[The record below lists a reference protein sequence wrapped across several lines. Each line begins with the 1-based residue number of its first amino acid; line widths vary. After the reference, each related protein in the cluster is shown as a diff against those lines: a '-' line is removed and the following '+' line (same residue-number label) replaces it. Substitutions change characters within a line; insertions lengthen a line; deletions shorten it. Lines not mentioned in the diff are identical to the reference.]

1 MIFGDTPLAE
11 AEGAILAH
19 SLSVDGARFRK
30 GRVLSA
36 ADIAALRTAGIAS
49 ITAARLEPGDVHEDA
64 AATALAEAL
73 SGPGLSPSAAF
84 TGRANLI
91 AQTRGLLSIDRA
103 RLDAV
108 NLVDEAITVATL
120 PPFEPVVPRQM
131 VATIKI
137 IPFAV
142 SGEALARCLA
152 AADGTTPLLQVSVFR
167 PRQVGLVQ
175 TSLSGTKTSVLDKTK
190 TVLDARLAAL
200 DCPPVI
206 ERRCAHDA
214 AAVAEAI
221 RALRTD
227 GCEIVLVSGASA
239 IVDRRDVVPS
249 GLVAAGGAVEHF
261 GMPVDPG
268 NLLMLGRVEETPV
281 VGLPGCARSPKIN
294 GFDWVLQRL
303 IADVPVHPGD
313 LMAMGA
319 GGLLKEIPLRPL
331 PRAAAV
337 EDAGTE
343 DARTAPVTGA
353 QAPRIAALILAAGQ
367 SRRMGAENKLL
378 APIDGKPMV
387 AHAVSEAIAAGT
399 DPVIVVTGHERKR
412 VEQAVSGLAVTPV
425 YNPEFAAGLST
436 SLRRGLAALPENV
449 DGMLVC
455 LGDMPR
461 ISATVIARL
470 MAAFAPLEGRAI
482 CIPTWRGKRGNPVLI
497 ARRFIPEMQE
507 IAGDIGARALISDY
521 PDVLCEVAMDET
533 PFGDGV
539 LLDVDTPEA
548 LAALQAGQPSDA
560 S

>member
-1 MIFGDTPLAE
+1 MIFGDTPLTD

-19 SLSVDGARFRK
+19 SLSVGGNRLRK

-36 ADIAALRTAGIAS
+36 ADIAALRAAGIA
-49 ITAARLEPGDVHEDA
+49 TVTTARLEPGDVHEDA

-91 AQTRGLLSIDRA
+91 VQTRGILSIDRA

-120 PPFEPVVPRQM
+120 PPFEPVAPRQM
-131 VATIKI
+131 AATIKI

-152 AADGTTPLLQVSVFR
+152 ATRGAVAPLLQVSKFH

-175 TSLSGTKTSVLDKTK
+175 TKLLGMKASVLEKTK
-190 TVLDARLAAL
+190 KVLDARLAAL
-200 DCPPVI
+200 DCPPAI
-206 ERRCAHDA
+206 ERRCAHEA
-214 AAVAEAI
+214 AAVAETI
-221 RALRTD
+221 RKLRAN

-239 IVDRRDVVPS
+239 IVDRRDVVPA
-249 GLVAAGGAVEHF
+249 GLVAAGGVVEHF

-268 NLLMLGRVEETPV
+268 NLLLLGRIEDTPV
-281 VGLPGCARSPKIN
+281 VGLPGCARSPKLN

-303 IADVPVHPGD
+303 IADVPVRPGD

-331 PRAAAV
+331 PRTAAV
-337 EDAGTE
+337 EDAG
-343 DARTAPVTGA
+343 AKLVAGA

-378 APIDGKPMV
+378 ASIDGRPMV
-387 AHAVSEAIAAGT
+387 AHAVSEAIAAGAG
-399 DPVIVVTGHERKR
+399 PVIVVTGHERKR
-412 VEQAVSGLAVTPV
+412 VERALSGLAATPV

-436 SLRRGLAALPENV
+436 SLRRGLAALPEDV
-449 DGMLVC
+449 AGVLVC
-455 LGDMPR
+455 LGDMPS
-461 ISATVIARL
+461 ISAAVIARL
-470 MAAFAPLEGRAI
+470 MAAFDPLEGRAI
-482 CIPTWRGKRGNPVLI
+482 CIPTWRGKRGNPVLF
-497 ARRFIPEMQE
+497 ACRFIPEMQE
-507 IAGDIGARALISDY
+507 IAGDIGARALISEYADL
-521 PDVLCEVAMDET
+521 VCEVAMDET
-533 PFGDGV
+533 HSGDGV
-539 LLDVDTPEA
+539 LLDIDTPEA
-548 LAALQAGQPSDA
+548 LAAFRMDRSSEVG
-560 S
+560 